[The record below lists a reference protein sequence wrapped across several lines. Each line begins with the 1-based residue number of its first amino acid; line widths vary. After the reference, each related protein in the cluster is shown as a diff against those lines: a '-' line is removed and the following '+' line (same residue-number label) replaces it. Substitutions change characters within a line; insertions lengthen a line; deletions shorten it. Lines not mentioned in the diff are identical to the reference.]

1 MKIPHLILFI
11 LTLIPNIIQAQ
22 DKNISTEN
30 WMTSPGILGTVTLII
45 IVIVVAMVI
54 FLVRINSY
62 LDSFKKKQEVKI
74 RTAFDDELVAME
86 DDQIDTILEQRKA
99 ALKYKLKGNE
109 LSGENEVYDK
119 KGLIQK
125 ITNDPNN
132 AFFDEKKKT
141 SLSLET
147 PEPLKKIVIY
157 YLGGGYFLVSTWNFN
172 WAIFRYEIYLAR
184 NGFPILALFWKIA
197 SGSYQYG
204 ILGLVFFSYDWPWSF
219 CNRSYF

>member
-157 YLGGGYFLVSTWNFN
+157 YLGGSYFLVGTGNFN

-184 NGFPILALFWKIA
+184 NGFPILALFWKITP
-197 SGSYQYG
+197 SSYQYG
-204 ILGLVFFSYDWPWSF
+204 ILGLVFSSNDWPWSF